1 MTPRPATPR
10 IWRWLGTGAVAL
22 LLAGCALPRM
32 IDSEVESFVGTP
44 GAVLGASYRFERLP
58 SQQAQGLA
66 QDRIEALAEPALE
79 RAGLVRTAVQPRY
92 SVQIG
97 VNVLEYIRPSVRQPR
112 WGGYIMGST
121 GAPWYPGIGGGIM
134 LSMEP
139 PWYSH
144 TVHVLMRDIASAQV
158 VFESTARFEG
168 PWSDS
173 ANLLPAILDAA
184 LRDYPTPPPGVR
196 KVVVELPREG
206 QPAP

>member
-1 MTPRPATPR
+1 MKPPPALHR
-10 IWRWLGTGAVAL
+10 MWRWLGAGVAAL
-22 LLAGCALPRM
+22 LLAGCTLPRM

-66 QDRIEALAEPALE
+66 QDRIEALAAPALE
-79 RAGLVRTAVQPRY
+79 RAGLVRDDAHPRY
-92 SVQIG
+92 SVQVG
-97 VNVLEYIRPSVRQPR
+97 VAVLEYANPAVRQPR
-112 WGGYIMGST
+112 WGGYVMGST
-121 GAPWYPGIGGGIM
+121 GGPWYPGFGGGIM
-134 LSMEP
+134 LSLEP
-139 PWYSH
+139 PWYTH

-184 LRDYPTPPPGVR
+184 LRDYPTPPAGVR

-206 QPAP
+206 LAAH